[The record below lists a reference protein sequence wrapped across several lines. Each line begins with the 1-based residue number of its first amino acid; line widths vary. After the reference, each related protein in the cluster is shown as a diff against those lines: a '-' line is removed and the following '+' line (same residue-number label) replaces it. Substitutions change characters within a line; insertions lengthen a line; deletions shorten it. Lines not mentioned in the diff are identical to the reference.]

1 MKKTLVIFS
10 LLIVACIAMC
20 ISINAIMVKNVESVK
35 KDFFDVVCD
44 KKKPSIDYGALL
56 RYDYTRKF
64 EIKKVDNLALKI
76 NSAFYRNGKGYMN
89 VQYSFDINKDDR
101 QNMVGAGGVESK
113 WYIEKQNGRW
123 IVVDIEEA
131 P

>member
-1 MKKTLVIFS
+1 MKKTLVIFL

-44 KKKPSIDYGALL
+44 KKKSGIDYGALL

-64 EIKKVDNLALKI
+64 EIKKVDNLTLKI